1 MLEIWEKNPEKL
13 EETRKV
19 LKETTGKEF
28 VIPKNMVHA
37 SDLIYKFRNEIKAR
51 AKYRLVN
58 KQSSEPLKVVDHVG
72 CHYAKYFLQGELVVP
87 NFRKYSPD

>member
-1 MLEIWEKNPEKL
+1 MTEAGYENYVCSCVTSFGIYSEMLEIWEKNPEKL

-51 AKYRLVN
+51 AKYRPC
-58 KQSSEPLKVVDHVG
+58 KQ
-72 CHYAKYFLQGELVVP
+72 AKQ
-87 NFRKYSPD
+87 